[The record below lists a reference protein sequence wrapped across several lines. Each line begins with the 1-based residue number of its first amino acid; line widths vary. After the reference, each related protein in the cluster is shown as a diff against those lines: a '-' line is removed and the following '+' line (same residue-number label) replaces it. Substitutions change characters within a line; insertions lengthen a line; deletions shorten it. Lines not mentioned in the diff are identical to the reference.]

1 MLLEEQ
7 SREGNVELAPVKILK
22 KKRGSAQVH
31 EVEAHP
37 RRRRWRASA
46 MNVSQE
52 QITVD
57 GHTHSTRC
65 LQNRRARVGRACS
78 IREHCFLVA

>member
-1 MLLEEQ
+1 
-7 SREGNVELAPVKILK
+7 
-22 KKRGSAQVH
+22 
-31 EVEAHP
+31 
-37 RRRRWRASA
+37 

-65 LQNRRARVGRACS
+65 LQNGRARVGRACS

>member
-7 SREGNVELAPVKILK
+7 STEGNVELAPVKILK
-22 KKRGSAQVH
+22 KKRGSAQ
-31 EVEAHP
+31 VEAHP

>member
-1 MLLEEQ
+1 M
-7 SREGNVELAPVKILK
+7 RRRGPAPVNK
-22 KKRGSAQVH
+22 KNRGSAQG
-31 EVEAHP
+31 EFQRTGHP

-65 LQNRRARVGRACS
+65 LQNGRARVGRACS